1 MWQAQGKDRKDIIMA
16 TTRFST
22 ENNQSGGNLP
32 KGVGTLVVIG
42 LVVLLAIIVAF
53 NSFTVVNEG
62 FIGVKYQFGK
72 IVDSDLSAGLNFHI
86 PFMEE
91 IEQVDIREQVYA
103 VTTDAYTS
111 DTQTVNE
118 LMLKVNYYYDGT
130 QLSEIIR
137 TIGISNVETKL
148 LVPNVAKIT
157 KDEIGK
163 VQAEMLVQNRSDV
176 QNAIFAKIKEALA
189 PQGIIVTAFAIENLS
204 FDDAF
209 EQSIQA
215 KVIAAQD
222 ALKMQ
227 NKTAEKEEE
236 AKQQVIA
243 AQAEADSQKIKA
255 DAEAYAIQVVQE
267 QIAQSPDYIE
277 YLKISNWNGVLPQ
290 AIGTEVNPFI
300 ALDGDY
306 STATRQNVQ
315 STPVVSTGTAQ

>member
-1 MWQAQGKDRKDIIMA
+1 MA
-16 TTRFST
+16 TFNFST
-22 ENNQSGGNLP
+22 EKKPEGNA
-32 KGVGTLVVIG
+32 KGIGIFVLIGVIILLVVI
-42 LVVLLAIIVAF
+42 VLF
-53 NSFTVVNEG
+53 NCFSVVNEG

-72 IVDSDLSAGLNFHI
+72 IVDSNLSAGLNFHI
-86 PFMEE
+86 PFVEE
-91 IEQVDIREQVYA
+91 IEQVDTREQIYS

-111 DTQTVNE
+111 DTQTVNT
-118 LMLKVNYYYDGT
+118 LALKVNYYYDAT
-130 QLSEIIR
+130 KLSEIIR

-148 LVPNVAKIT
+148 LVPNVAKIA

-163 VQAEMLVQNRSDV
+163 VQAEKLVQNRSDV
-176 QNAIFAKIKEALA
+176 QNSIYVELKETLA

-243 AQAEADSQKIKA
+243 AEAEAQSQKIKA

-300 ALDGDY
+300 ALDG
-306 STATRQNVQ
+306 STTTTAGTKTT
-315 STPVVSTGTAQ
+315 TPAAAE

>member
-1 MWQAQGKDRKDIIMA
+1 MA
-16 TTRFST
+16 TQKFTT
-22 ENNQSGGNLP
+22 ASGGDNGGFSG
-32 KGVGTLVVIG
+32 KTVGVITTVAIVFVLLI
-42 LVVLLAIIVAF
+42 VVLF

-72 IVDSDLSAGLNFHI
+72 IVASDLTAGLNFHI
-86 PFMEE
+86 PFVEV
-91 IEQVDIREQVYA
+91 IQQVDTREQIYSVQ
-103 VTTDAYTS
+103 TDAYTS

-118 LMLKVNYYYDGT
+118 LMLKVNYCYDGT
-130 QLSEIIR
+130 QLSDIIR
-137 TIGISNVETKL
+137 TIGINNVETKL
-148 LVPNVAKIT
+148 LVPNVAKIA

-163 VQAEMLVQNRSDV
+163 VKAEMLVQNRSEV
-176 QNAIFAKIKEALA
+176 QNAIYESLKTTLE
-189 PQGIIVTAFAIENLS
+189 PSGIVVTAFAIENLS

-255 DAEAYAIQVVQE
+255 DAEAYAIKVVQE
-267 QIAQSPDYIE
+267 QIAQSPNYIE

-306 STATRQNVQ
+306 TVATRPSV
-315 STPVVSTGTAQ
+315 TPSVPVTE

>member
-1 MWQAQGKDRKDIIMA
+1 MA
-16 TTRFST
+16 TFNFST
-22 ENNQSGGNLP
+22 EKKPEGNA
-32 KGVGTLVVIG
+32 KGIGVFVLIGVI
-42 LVVLLAIIVAF
+42 VLLAVIVLF
-53 NSFTVVNEG
+53 NCFSVVNEG

-72 IVDSDLSAGLNFHI
+72 IVDSSLSAGLNFHI
-86 PFMEE
+86 PFVEE
-91 IEQVDIREQVYA
+91 IEQVDTREQIYS

-111 DTQTVNE
+111 DTQTVNT
-118 LMLKVNYYYDGT
+118 LQLKVNYYYDGT
-130 QLSEIIR
+130 KLSEIIR

-148 LVPNVAKIT
+148 LVPNVAKIA

-163 VQAEMLVQNRSDV
+163 VQAEKLVQNRSDV
-176 QNAIFAKIKEALA
+176 QNSIYVELKETLA

-243 AQAEADSQKIKA
+243 AEAEAQSQKIKA

-267 QIAQSPDYIE
+267 QIAQSPNYIE

-300 ALDGDY
+300 GLGGDY
-306 STATRQNVQ
+306 TVSTTGGTASTAPVAT
-315 STPVVSTGTAQ
+315 TPAE

>member
-1 MWQAQGKDRKDIIMA
+1 MWQAQSKDRKDIIMA

-176 QNAIFAKIKEALA
+176 QNAIFAKIKDALA

-306 STATRQNVQ
+306 ATATRQNVQ
-315 STPVVSTGTAQ
+315 SAPVVSTGTAQ

>member
-1 MWQAQGKDRKDIIMA
+1 MA
-16 TTRFST
+16 TFNFST
-22 ENNQSGGNLP
+22 EKKPEGNA
-32 KGVGTLVVIG
+32 KGIGIFVLIGVIILLVVI
-42 LVVLLAIIVAF
+42 VLF
-53 NSFTVVNEG
+53 NCFSVVNEG

-72 IVDSDLSAGLNFHI
+72 IVDSSLSAGLNFHI
-86 PFMEE
+86 PFVEE
-91 IEQVDIREQVYA
+91 IEQVDTREQIYS

-111 DTQTVNE
+111 DTQTVNT
-118 LMLKVNYYYDGT
+118 LALKVNYYYDGT

-148 LVPNVAKIT
+148 LVPNVAKIA

-163 VQAEMLVQNRSDV
+163 VQAEKLVQNRSDV
-176 QNAIFAKIKEALA
+176 QNSIYVELKETLA

-243 AQAEADSQKIKA
+243 AQAAADSQKIKA

-290 AIGTEVNPFI
+290 AIGTEVNPFL
-300 ALDGDY
+300 ALGTDY
-306 STATRQNVQ
+306 STATRGGNTVA
-315 STPVVSTGTAQ
+315 STVTAPTE